1 MCSKLGDF
9 LDHGVDSLA
18 DPLAVLMIAITAQGG
33 YSIPLWLFLI
43 GMILVCFM
51 NYVYLWSDK
60 HTKVCFVSDVQLEVP
75 AQRPVSLFIFND
87 IINNLIFRLS
97 RASCVETAELIRPRV
112 RASFRRPISS
122 SRSSSR

>member
-1 MCSKLGDF
+1 LDNLDGRHAKNTGMCSKLGDF

-75 AQRPVSLFIFND
+75 ARHPFSLFIIIIHNN
-87 IINNLIFRLS
+87 INNIIFR
-97 RASCVETAELIRPRV
+97 
-112 RASFRRPISS
+112 
-122 SRSSSR
+122 